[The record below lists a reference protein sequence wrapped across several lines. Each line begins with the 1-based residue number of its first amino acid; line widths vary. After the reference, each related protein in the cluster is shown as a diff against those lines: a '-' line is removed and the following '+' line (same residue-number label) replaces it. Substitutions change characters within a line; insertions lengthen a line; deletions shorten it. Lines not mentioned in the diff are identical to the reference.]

1 MPLSDRHLE
10 AVYQRLCDL
19 LDIHRPPT
27 VLVTDRLSSPALMH
41 GRHPVILFPIQLLKT
56 GATREYELI
65 FAHELAH
72 YQRRDLYWQWLPT
85 GLHLLLFCH
94 PVIWFAHRQYDL
106 AQEIACDA
114 RVVLQTRV
122 LVAEYGN
129 LLVDM
134 VSRAGAR
141 NPWGYVTMGMVET
154 AEPLKQRLT
163 ALAQIPNVVFR
174 PRRATVVVITLVCT
188 VLLIPWRFTSQ
199 KVPLAGLPR
208 AESSK
213 PAGRETDFSEILQ
226 AAFAEH
232 PHLSTTTVKEV
243 TEAILQRRQ
252 AVRQRNAAAA
262 AFFADHAYYLSSSR
276 QYPLIGHEAI
286 QENYERWFQTISD
299 MWTEYGS
306 VSIQVFDETI
316 LVTSASLDFV
326 QVDKQGRTTR
336 KRLRVTL
343 TRAKLQGRWLI
354 VSLHSSKIS

>member
-1 MPLSDRHLE
+1 
-10 AVYQRLCDL
+10 
-19 LDIHRPPT
+19 
-27 VLVTDRLSSPALMH
+27 
-41 GRHPVILFPIQLLKT
+41 
-56 GATREYELI
+56 
-65 FAHELAH
+65 
-72 YQRRDLYWQWLPT
+72 
-85 GLHLLLFCH
+85 
-94 PVIWFAHRQYDL
+94 
-106 AQEIACDA
+106 
-114 RVVLQTRV
+114 
-122 LVAEYGN
+122 
-129 LLVDM
+129 
-134 VSRAGAR
+134 
-141 NPWGYVTMGMVET
+141 MGMVET

-199 KVPLAGLPR
+199 EVPLAGLPR

-262 AFFADHAYYLSSSR
+262 AAFFADHAYYLSSSR
-276 QYPLIGHEAI
+276 QYPLIGREAI

-354 VSLHSSKIS
+354 VSLHSSKTS